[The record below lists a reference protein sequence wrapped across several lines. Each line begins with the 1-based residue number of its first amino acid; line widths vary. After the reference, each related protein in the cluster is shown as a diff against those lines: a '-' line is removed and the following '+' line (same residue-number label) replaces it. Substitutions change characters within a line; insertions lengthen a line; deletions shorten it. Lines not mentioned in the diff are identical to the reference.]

1 MPDSREETDVDEDD
15 FSDEQDSEEEGATPA
30 SPEQGQDPGM
40 DKLRKENRALRSK
53 LRRSEISAKYGPGVV
68 DLIPDELPIR
78 KWDEFAEKLHAR
90 LAERPAPTETGE
102 PAEVP
107 EEPTQAER
115 KLAAVSK
122 AGSAPSA
129 TAAASTITRDELH
142 EIYKQQGPDKAAQ
155 YIKEGRVIWHNPP
168 S

>member
-1 MPDSREETDVDEDD
+1 MDEYEDDPDSLEQSGESN
-15 FSDEQDSEEEGATPA
+15 SDLGAQPA
-30 SPEQGQDPGM
+30 DAEALRKEN
-40 DKLRKENRALRSK
+40 DKLRKEHQALRSK
-53 LRRSEISAKYGPGVV
+53 LRRTELTAKYGAEVV
-68 DLIPDELPIR
+68 DLVPEELSIS
-78 KWDEFAEKLHAR
+78 KSAELAEKLHAR
-90 LAERPAPTETGE
+90 LAERPAPAQTSE

-129 TAAASTITRDELH
+129 TAAASTITREELH